1 MTAVSMKSP
10 SSANADDVVVDAI
23 RLAAGE
29 PEERRVQVDVLA
41 PRELR
46 MEPGSE
52 LEEPRHPPA
61 LTDQSLGRPKDPGDH
76 LQERALAGAV
86 VPDQREELPLGDVE
100 RDVAQGP
107 EILGAG
113 PAGEQTLLQ

>member
-1 MTAVSMKSP
+1 
-10 SSANADDVVVDAI
+10 
-23 RLAAGE
+23 
-29 PEERRVQVDVLA
+29 
-41 PRELR
+41 

-52 LEEPRHPPA
+52 LEEPRHAPA

-113 PAGEQTLLQ
+113 PAGEQTLLQRRGLLPVDPEALGEVLHLDRGRHSSSAKSPDNPKNTRHVP